1 MIAIEP
7 NDRMEL
13 DSKEIS
19 ETVQESSLHI
29 DPVHRL
35 DEGVS
40 SHQEHFFFLSF
51 IPSSTYLFHILLLI
65 FLFHYFPKSI
75 LNVA

>member
-1 MIAIEP
+1 MVAIEP
-7 NDRMEL
+7 NERMKIE
-13 DSKEIS
+13 SKEIS

-40 SHQEHFFFLSF
+40 TFMYFSCSPPLSL
-51 IPSSTYLFHILLLI
+51 SL
-65 FLFHYFPKSI
+65 K
-75 LNVA
+75 

>member
-1 MIAIEP
+1 MVAIEP
-7 NDRMEL
+7 NERMKIE
-13 DSKEIS
+13 SKEIS

-40 SHQEHFFFLSF
+40 TFMLSLSNRVSTFCHRLAERTLFPILFL
-51 IPSSTYLFHILLLI
+51 
-65 FLFHYFPKSI
+65 
-75 LNVA
+75 